1 MQMTHFCDR
10 KETSIFVQGER
21 SLQKTLTNPIIQCAE
36 AVKNA
41 SDQQMSPLRTSSP
54 LPPLQL
60 LPLPLRQKKGRFTTR
75 DLASALAY
83 LFLPSGPFFT
93 LIWGW
98 DNAQGLFAAA
108 ANNWFAASAIPLIAN
123 FHQRRLLPLPKGKG
137 TAGWPLICPGEP
149 REDLG
154 RGLQSCHRRDV
165 CFHAFQKWAAPA
177 TLGKSIKC
185 SYLRRCGGLVVRVL
199 ASRSPVLG
207 LILGIKVL

>member
-54 LPPLQL
+54 LPP
-60 LPLPLRQKKGRFTTR
+60 PLPLRQKKGRFTTR

-83 LFLPSGPFFT
+83 LFLPSGSFFS

-98 DNAQGLFAAA
+98 DNAQGHFAAA
-108 ANNWFAASAIPLIAN
+108 ANKWFTASAIPLIAN
-123 FHQRRLLPLPKGKG
+123 FHQRRLLPLPKGEE
-137 TAGWPLICPGEP
+137 TAGWPLICPGESQ
-149 REDLG
+149 EDLG
-154 RGLQSCHRRDV
+154 RDLQNCHRRDV
-165 CFHAFQKWAAPA
+165 RRHALP
-177 TLGKSIKC
+177 
-185 SYLRRCGGLVVRVL
+185 LV
-199 ASRSPVLG
+199 
-207 LILGIKVL
+207 